1 MKIERIDHIVLTVEN
16 IEKTIKFYTE
26 ILGMKAI
33 VFGEGRYALTFG
45 NQKINLHQKGKEFEP
60 KANFP
65 TCGSSDLCFIVS
77 SKIESVKLEIE
88 SKGVEIIEGIVERT
102 GAMGKIQ
109 SVYLRDPDNNLI
121 ELSNYQ

>member
-16 IEKTIKFYTE
+16 LERTIAFYTE

-33 VFGEGRYALTFG
+33 VFGAGRQALAFG
-45 NQKINLHQKGKEFEP
+45 NQKINLHEKGKEFEP

-88 SKGVEIIEGIVERT
+88 NKGVQIIEGIVERT
-102 GAMGKIQ
+102 GATGIIQ
-109 SVYLRDPDNNLI
+109 SIYVRDPDQNLI
-121 ELSNYQ
+121 ELSNYL